1 MPRTDDLANVEE
13 PVVAG
18 ARSGSATV
26 PTARTRPEYSRSRI
40 NAAGAALIDPAS
52 SLNDLRRT
60 RAIVNNWRAAHSL
73 PLDHVR
79 TELQERVAPF
89 GEEALVAQRLKRL
102 SSIDAKLRRFRN
114 MNLARMQ
121 DVGGCRAVLPSVDD
135 VRRVARS
142 YEDRPPRHRVVHTD
156 DYLARPRSSGYRGIH
171 LVSRFQP
178 GEEEEAFYAGMRL
191 EIQLRSRLQHAWAAA
206 VETVGTFSGQALKSS
221 EGDHGWL
228 RFFALMASEIAFS
241 EECPVVPDTADS
253 RDALRHELAVTAS
266 ALGAV
271 ARLERYRQA
280 LKILEGHVRNGQA
293 EYFHIVA
300 ESWQDGTARVR
311 WNEYAGDER
320 EEAIRAFE
328 EVEAAIEHFP
338 GAETVLVRVA
348 SVEALRSAYPSYFA
362 DTRAFVAELEKAI
375 A

>member
-1 MPRTDDLANVEE
+1 MSADE
-13 PVVAG
+13 PGATEAQTGSTAG
-18 ARSGSATV
+18 
-26 PTARTRPEYSRSRI
+26 PTARSRPEYSRTQV
-40 NAAGAALIDPAS
+40 NAAGTTLIDSAS
-52 SLNDLRRT
+52 APSGLRRA
-60 RAIVNNWRAAHSL
+60 RAIVHNWRAAHSL
-73 PLDHVR
+73 PLDR
-79 TELQERVAPF
+79 IRMELEERVAPL
-89 GEEALVAQRLKRL
+89 GEEALIAQRLKRL
-102 SSIDAKLRRFRN
+102 SSIDAKLRRLRN

-121 DVGGCRAVLPSVDD
+121 DVGGCRAVLPTAGD

-142 YEDRPPRHRVVHTD
+142 YADLPPKHRVVHTD
-156 DYLARPRSSGYRGIH
+156 DYLARPRASGYRGIH

-178 GEEEEAFYAGMRL
+178 CEAQEAVYAGMRI

-221 EGDHGWL
+221 EGDAGWL
-228 RFFALMASEIAFS
+228 RFFALMASEIALG
-241 EECPVVPDTADS
+241 EECPLVPETPDD
-253 RDALRHELAVTAS
+253 RDLLRRELADAAG
-266 ALGAV
+266 ALDAV
-271 ARLERYRQA
+271 ARLERYRRT
-280 LKILEGHVRNGQA
+280 LKVLEGHVRNGQA

-300 ESWQDGTARVR
+300 ESWPDGTARVR
-311 WNEYAGDER
+311 WNEYARDER

-348 SVEALRSAYPSYFA
+348 SVDALRSAYPSYFA

>member
-1 MPRTDDLANVEE
+1 MICKDESGDLVSVDEPAAVEMM
-13 PVVAG
+13 VQD
-18 ARSGSATV
+18 
-26 PTARTRPEYSRSRI
+26 RPEYSRTQV
-40 NAAGAALIDPAS
+40 NAAGATLIDPAN
-52 SLNDLRRT
+52 SLTDLRRA
-60 RAIVNNWRAAHSL
+60 RAIVNNWRATHSL
-73 PLDHVR
+73 PLDR
-79 TELQERVAPF
+79 IRMELQARVAPL
-89 GEEALVAQRLKRL
+89 GKEALVAQRLKRL

-135 VRRVARS
+135 VRRVARC
-142 YEDRPPRHRVVHTD
+142 YADRPSRHRVVHTD
-156 DYLARPRSSGYRGIH
+156 DYVTHPRASGYRGIH

-178 GEEEEAFYAGMRL
+178 GEAHEADYAGMRI

-221 EGDHGWL
+221 EGDEGWL

-241 EECPVVPDTADS
+241 EECPLVPDTADS
-253 RDALRHELAVTAS
+253 RDILRREIAAAAGTLD
-266 ALGAV
+266 AV
-271 ARLERYRQA
+271 ARLERYRRT
-280 LKILEGHVRNGQA
+280 LKVLEGHVRNGQA

-300 ESWQDGTARVR
+300 ESWPDGTARVR

-328 EVEAAIEHFP
+328 EVEAAIGHFP

-348 SVEALRSAYPSYFA
+348 SVDSLRSAYPSYFA
-362 DTRAFVAELEKAI
+362 DTREFVAEFEKAI